1 MAQELGRLERPE
13 AAPFRAERKIYLIS
27 LVFAPPNPPADYL
40 EILKRY
46 WSGADEHIGRL
57 EARIG
62 EVKHVYMELA
72 DRGGEEGLK
81 LAEQISAGAAGIAR
95 SRTERGA
102 TFEALEDPETLAE
115 AMDWE
120 RCLFVGLMSRK
131 ATDYVTQA
139 YREASRRRYELMAK
153 RIDETLKQGE
163 AGLAFL
169 GERHRVQFPESIR
182 VFYVAP
188 PALDEVHRWLRDYQ
202 QQPPQPAKPGQAEAP
217 GESARGEQ
225 GGAAGGGGQPGPA
238 TP

>member
-27 LVFAPPNPPADYL
+27 LIFAPPNPPADYL
-40 EILKRY
+40 EILQRY

-62 EVKHVYMELA
+62 EVKHIYMELA

-81 LAEQISAGAAGIAR
+81 LAEQISAGAASIAR

-102 TFEALEDPETLAE
+102 VFEALEDQETLAE

-139 YREASRRRYELMAK
+139 YREASRRRYEIMAK
-153 RIDETLKQGE
+153 RIDETLKEGE

-169 GERHRVQFPESIR
+169 GERHRVQFPENIR

-202 QQPPQPAKPGQAEAP
+202 QQPPRPPKPEQPGPAGGGTQ
-217 GESARGEQ
+217 GEQ
-225 GGAAGGGGQPGPA
+225 GGDRSGSGKPEPP
-238 TP
+238 TS